1 MYVHITVP
9 RRVACVSWC
18 TVTEPIEAGSIPVI
32 FVPGGWFEGGSFRD
46 LGRCTSLGDSKAR
59 PHRGKVVYLS
69 LPREKLV
76 SQHNSNS
83 FRDLGRCTS
92 L

>member
-1 MYVHITVP
+1 MAVVAHSYSSCTEGSMYVHITVP

-46 LGRCTSLGDSKAR
+46 LGRCTSLGDSKAIDLAM
-59 PHRGKVVYLS
+59 PSRGMVAHL
-69 LPREKLV
+69 KL
-76 SQHNSNS
+76 
-83 FRDLGRCTS
+83 T
-92 L
+92 